1 MFPERVVSEKDGHF
15 PRGAVE
21 ELPMSIETS
30 GADYLRRLREDIE
43 HPHVSQPSTVT
54 AEADETPG
62 ERRRNPRYK
71 CEGSA
76 EFRVGGSDVRTWGT
90 FTDIS
95 MNGCYVE
102 MTATFPV
109 GSIVDLGLE
118 LKGLRARVSGEVR
131 VSYPLL
137 GMGIAFRDVS
147 PQDQQGLE
155 EMIEQLNPLR
165 AVKRNAEAEEMKPVG
180 TAMPVVLDPVA
191 ALRALTEFFETR
203 GLLSKEDFIRVLRR
217 SQGV

>member
-1 MFPERVVSEKDGHF
+1 VEQLEER
-15 PRGAVE
+15 
-21 ELPMSIETS
+21 LMSIETS

-43 HPHVSQPSTVT
+43 HPQVSQPSTVT
-54 AEADETPG
+54 AEPEEAPG
-62 ERRRNPRYK
+62 ERRRSPRYK

-118 LKGLRARVSGEVR
+118 LKGLRARVSGDVR

-147 PQDQQGLE
+147 PEDQLGIE

-165 AVKRNAEAEEMKPVG
+165 AVKRNPEPEEMKPIG
-180 TAMPVVLDPVA
+180 TAMPVVLDLAA

-203 GLLSKEDFIRVLRR
+203 GLLSKEEFIRVLRR

>member
-1 MFPERVVSEKDGHF
+1 
-15 PRGAVE
+15 
-21 ELPMSIETS
+21 MSIEGS
-30 GADYLRRLREDIE
+30 GADYLRRLRDDLE

-54 AEADETPG
+54 PIAAESDEAPD
-62 ERRRNPRYK
+62 ERRRSPRYK

-90 FTDIS
+90 LTDLS
-95 MNGCYVE
+95 LHGCYVE

-137 GMGIAFRDVS
+137 GMGISFRDVS
-147 PQDQQGLE
+147 ADDHERLQ

-165 AVKRNAEAEEMKPVG
+165 AVKRNLEPEEMKPVG
-180 TAMPVVLDPVA
+180 TSLPIVLDPPA

-203 GLLSKEDFIRVLRR
+203 GLLTKEEFIRVLRC

>member
-1 MFPERVVSEKDGHF
+1 LRLKGRPRSAWSRLEER
-15 PRGAVE
+15 
-21 ELPMSIETS
+21 PMSIEGS
-30 GADYLRRLREDIE
+30 GADYLRRLREDLE
-43 HPHVSQPSTVT
+43 HPHISQPSTVT
-54 AEADETPG
+54 AEPDEAPG
-62 ERRRNPRYK
+62 ERRRSPRYK

-147 PQDQQGLE
+147 AEDQLGLE

-165 AVKRNAEAEEMKPVG
+165 AVKRNAEPEEMKPVG
-180 TAMPVVLDPVA
+180 TAMPVVLDPAA

-203 GLLSKEDFIRVLRR
+203 GLLTKEEFVRVLRR

>member
-1 MFPERVVSEKDGHF
+1 LRLKGRPRSAWSRLEER
-15 PRGAVE
+15 
-21 ELPMSIETS
+21 PMSIEGS
-30 GADYLRRLREDIE
+30 GADYLRRLREDLE

-54 AEADETPG
+54 AEPDETPG
-62 ERRRNPRYK
+62 ERRRSPRYK

-147 PQDQQGLE
+147 AEDQLGLE

-165 AVKRNAEAEEMKPVG
+165 AVKRNAEPEEMKPVG
-180 TAMPVVLDPVA
+180 TAMPVVLDPAA

-203 GLLSKEDFIRVLRR
+203 GLLTKEEFVRVLRR